1 MKEQGTGGSV
11 VIIGSISAHVVNRP
25 DTQPGLASY
34 CISKGADVHMA
45 KVLGVDWAR
54 HNIRVNSISPGNIKT
69 PLAPTDKDSLDFF
82 NYYTPM
88 GRMGLPEEIAK
99 PAVYLA
105 SDASSFQTS
114 TDILVG
120 KFNNDF

>member
-1 MKEQGTGGSV
+1 
-11 VIIGSISAHVVNRP
+11 
-25 DTQPGLASY
+25 
-34 CISKGADVHMA
+34 MA